1 MTISDQ
7 SVDTKVGA
15 LMNKVEALRAKAKE
29 KQDQALSLGS
39 YKTNCSINIKGQKL
53 KISTLELEDIVAVG
67 EFILS
72 QESLR
77 KGALER
83 LSLDQKITPKA
94 LEIDGYS
101 SDDWFN
107 DLRICVLKREALV
120 LTRKA
125 DSLEKQTLALESDL
139 NKRNRAADNL
149 LKNLEADELL

>member
-7 SVDTKVGA
+7 SVDTKVGE
-15 LMNKVEALRAKAKE
+15 LMTKVEALRARAKE
-29 KQDQALSLGS
+29 KQEKAASLGS
-39 YKTNCSINIKGQKL
+39 YKTNCSINVKGQKL
-53 KISTLELEDIVAVG
+53 KISTLELDDIVAVG

-72 QESLR
+72 QESIR

-94 LEIDGYS
+94 LLIDGYS

-107 DLRICVLKREALV
+107 DLRICVLKREGTILI
-120 LTRKA
+120 RKA

-149 LKNLEADELL
+149 LKALDDDDFL